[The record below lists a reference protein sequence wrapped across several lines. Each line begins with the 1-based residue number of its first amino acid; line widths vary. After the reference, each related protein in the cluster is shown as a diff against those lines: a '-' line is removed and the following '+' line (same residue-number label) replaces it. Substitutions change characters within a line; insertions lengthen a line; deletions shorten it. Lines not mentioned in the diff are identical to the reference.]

1 MKFLERFTLIVYSF
15 VILLLSVILSLLIFN
30 WIDFDVVTEMV
41 KALIT
46 GDLSSKITLG
56 VSVVFI
62 LLSIK
67 CMFFDERSKEKVRE
81 TQGVLLKNENGQLMI
96 SKESIDNMVKN
107 TVMGFEQIK
116 QCNTKIDVNSE
127 NQLRITLF
135 LVVNEGVVIK
145 ELASSLQRK
154 IKEDVK
160 RVSDLEVEEVNVKVT
175 SLQAIIGVII
185 AVLILCTRLYEL
197 IVAIVLIVL
206 GAFVGNYV
214 QKNKDE
220 VKDKLK
226 KFIDRL

>member
-15 VILLLSVILSLLIFN
+15 IILLLSVILSLLIFN
-30 WIDFDVVTEMV
+30 WIDFDVVTEMA

-46 GDLSSKITLG
+46 GDLSSKIALG

-67 CMFFDERSKEKVRE
+67 CIFFDENSKEKEKE
-81 TQGVLLKNENGQLMI
+81 TQGVLLRNEHGQLMI

-107 TVMGFEQIK
+107 TVMGFEQIR

-175 SLQAIIGVII
+175 SLQD
-185 AVLILCTRLYEL
+185 
-197 IVAIVLIVL
+197 
-206 GAFVGNYV
+206 
-214 QKNKDE
+214 NKKSKE
-220 VKDKLK
+220 
-226 KFIDRL
+226 

>member
-67 CMFFDERSKEKVRE
+67 CIFFDENSKEKEKE

-107 TVMGFEQIK
+107 TVMGFEQIR

-175 SLQAIIGVII
+175 SLQD
-185 AVLILCTRLYEL
+185 
-197 IVAIVLIVL
+197 
-206 GAFVGNYV
+206 
-214 QKNKDE
+214 NKKSKE
-220 VKDKLK
+220 
-226 KFIDRL
+226 

>member
-30 WIDFDVVTEMV
+30 WIDFDVVTEMA

-46 GDLSSKITLG
+46 GDLSSKIALG

-67 CMFFDERSKEKVRE
+67 CIFFDENSKEKEKE
-81 TQGVLLKNENGQLMI
+81 TQGVLLRNENGQLMI

-107 TVMGFEQIK
+107 TVMGFEQII

-175 SLQAIIGVII
+175 SLQD
-185 AVLILCTRLYEL
+185 
-197 IVAIVLIVL
+197 
-206 GAFVGNYV
+206 
-214 QKNKDE
+214 NKKSKE
-220 VKDKLK
+220 
-226 KFIDRL
+226 

>member
-67 CMFFDERSKEKVRE
+67 CIFFDENSKEKEKE

-135 LVVNEGVVIK
+135 LVVNENVVIK

-154 IKEDVK
+154 VKEDVK
-160 RVSDLEVEEVNVKVT
+160 RISDLEVEEVNVKVT
-175 SLQAIIGVII
+175 SLQD
-185 AVLILCTRLYEL
+185 
-197 IVAIVLIVL
+197 
-206 GAFVGNYV
+206 
-214 QKNKDE
+214 NKKSKE
-220 VKDKLK
+220 
-226 KFIDRL
+226 